1 MSQRNHPANQAECVG
16 VCAYGGERERERECT
31 CTQPTTL
38 IIFPQTATTQGP
50 CSEMKRALGC
60 IVCSCDRSGPESLDR
75 ICYLPEIPQD
85 KPRCLRMLWGQ
96 PSFLEASSDGAW
108 TPASQSGASQL
119 LMTQQGRAGE
129 VFAYQSISR
138 FYNLPARL

>member
-1 MSQRNHPANQAECVG
+1 MKTHTDKILSRNEIRSCLREIILRIKQNVW
-16 VCAYGGERERERECT
+16 VCAHMGERERERECT

-60 IVCSCDRSGPESLDR
+60 IVYSCDRLGPESLDR

-85 KPRCLRMLWGQ
+85 KPRCLRMLWARPFSWRPALTGPGPLP
-96 PSFLEASSDGAW
+96 PSQVLPSS
-108 TPASQSGASQL
+108 
-119 LMTQQGRAGE
+119 
-129 VFAYQSISR
+129 
-138 FYNLPARL
+138 